1 MNDVAAEKWKLRL
14 IDTHAHLQWPAFEK
28 DREQVI
34 RRAFDAGVQEIV
46 NIGYDLKASR
56 EAVQI
61 AHDNENVYAVVG
73 VHPHNAKTL
82 GEHALAEL
90 RETAQDKKV
99 VAIGEIGLDYY
110 RNLSPRTV
118 QTEAFEQQISLAKDL
133 GLPVVI
139 HDREAHAD
147 ILEVLRRFGK
157 QVTGVMHC
165 FSGSIEMAEEMIGLG
180 YSISIAGPVT
190 FPNAWK
196 LHQLVGK
203 LPEESI
209 VLETDCPWLSPQSR
223 RGKRNEPAYI
233 VETARR
239 IAELRGM
246 SLEDLVK
253 ATSRNAE
260 RLFRLR

>member
-1 MNDVAAEKWKLRL
+1 MNDVAAEKWKLWL
-14 IDTHAHLQWPAFEK
+14 IDTHAHLQWPDFEK
-28 DREQVI
+28 DRGQVI
-34 RRAFDAGVQEIV
+34 KRAFDAGVQEIV

-61 AHDNENVYAVVG
+61 AHDNRNVYAVVG
-73 VHPHNAKTL
+73 IHPHNAKTL
-82 GEHALAEL
+82 DEGALAEL
-90 RETAQDKKV
+90 REIAQGKKV

-110 RNLSPRTV
+110 RNLSPRMV
-118 QTEAFEQQISLAKDL
+118 QMEAFEQQICLAKEL

-147 ILEVLRRFGK
+147 IFEVLRRFGNE
-157 QVTGVMHC
+157 VTGVMHC

-190 FPNAWK
+190 FPNARK

-203 LPEESI
+203 LPGESI

-233 VETARR
+233 VETARKV
-239 IAELRGM
+239 AELRGIM
-246 SLEDLVK
+246 LEDLVK

-260 RLFRLR
+260 QLFRLR

>member
-1 MNDVAAEKWKLRL
+1 L
-14 IDTHAHLQWPAFEK
+14 IDTHAHLQWRDFEK

-34 RRAFDAGVQEIV
+34 RRAFDAGVQQIV

-82 GEHALAEL
+82 GKQALAEL

-147 ILEVLRRFGK
+147 ILEVLRRLGK

-190 FPNAWK
+190 FPNARK

-233 VETARR
+233 VETARK

-246 SLEDLVK
+246 SFEDLAK

-260 RLFRLR
+260 RLFRLH